1 MHAYMYTYTYKYKYT
16 QIYTYAYIYIH
27 IHIHI
32 YTHTHTGAPISRAL
46 VDQLVH
52 VPAVYFP
59 SFYAFKAVVEGLCL
73 KSVKRDLA

>member
-1 MHAYMYTYTYKYKYT
+1 
-16 QIYTYAYIYIH
+16 
-27 IHIHI
+27 
-32 YTHTHTGAPISRAL
+32 
-46 VDQLVH
+46 